1 MVLREQ
7 TVVQISSLVKD
18 LDRTMKINGG
28 LEDMVQANDNRH
40 YIRREKPQLN
50 FGNNDRVKACIGNH
64 LFHAVFK
71 CRFKKVKLMLDRGFD
86 VNMRNSYG
94 YSVLV
99 AALHIDDDD
108 QREKMFR
115 VLINRNA
122 DPLQK
127 DPKHG
132 RHVLCW
138 ASLLGRVN
146 EVKFLLDMF
155 KGDFDLHDKDKEG
168 MTVLHHAVQAGQEE
182 VVTMLSLE
190 FRRFGLSVDV
200 VDNLGLTPYLHA
212 RRLGYSSI
220 TRILQEQGR
229 ACPGQGDMFTFRNG
243 REWSSLGREERHVQ
257 QAQERFGDYMKA
269 AILGRSRVIHR
280 YQNRA
285 PLIKVIPPAEEDVVD
300 SPNRIKFV
308 VKEKS
313 PTGGTKRVSFAP
325 PPAEPRPT
333 HLTLPSDVTP
343 RPSMALTMIDMT
355 PGSKQV
361 DHFKS
366 SQAEPPKVVET
377 GRSHSHNATIE
388 NMFGVL
394 AQQNAPS
401 FRPTVVIPTAEP
413 EVIPSKQKRSTLA
426 ILFGKQNKKKVKSPR
441 GSEKKKCTK
450 EKKTSKGR
458 K

>member
-7 TVVQISSLVKD
+7 TVVQVSSLVKD
-18 LDRTMKINGG
+18 LDRTMKLNDG
-28 LEDMVQANDNRH
+28 LENIVQGNNRQ
-40 YIRREKPQLN
+40 YIRREKPQLT

-99 AALHIDDDD
+99 AALHIDDND

-115 VLINRNA
+115 MLINRNA

-138 ASLLGRVN
+138 ACLLGRVN
-146 EVKFLLDMF
+146 EVEFLLDTF
-155 KGDFDLHDKDKEG
+155 KGDFDLHEKDKEG
-168 MTVLHHAVQAGQEE
+168 MTVLHHATQAGQEE
-182 VVTMLSLE
+182 VVTMLALE

-220 TRILQEQGR
+220 TRILQNQGR

-257 QAQERFGDYMKA
+257 QTQERFGDYMKA

-285 PLIKVIPPAEEDVVD
+285 PLIKVIPPAEDDVVD
-300 SPNRIKFV
+300 GRIKFV
-308 VKEKS
+308 VKEKT
-313 PTGGTKRVSFAP
+313 PIGGTKRVSFAP

-366 SQAEPPKVVET
+366 SHAETQNVDT
-377 GRSHSHNATIE
+377 GRSNSHGATIA

-413 EVIPSKQKRSTLA
+413 EVVPSKQKRSTLA

-441 GSEKKKCTK
+441 GSEKKKPTK